1 MEERKVADI
10 NERLQKSGGILAT
23 GESETKGGIALV
35 NVNNRIH
42 LLFGEEYGIHV
53 YSMPEIDVKIRIPV
67 IYSDRNLIHMEERQE
82 NYC

>member
-1 MEERKVADI
+1 MKDCKKRRYSR
-10 NERLQKSGGILAT
+10 N

-53 YSMPEIDVKIRIPV
+53 YSMPEIGTDVKIRIPV